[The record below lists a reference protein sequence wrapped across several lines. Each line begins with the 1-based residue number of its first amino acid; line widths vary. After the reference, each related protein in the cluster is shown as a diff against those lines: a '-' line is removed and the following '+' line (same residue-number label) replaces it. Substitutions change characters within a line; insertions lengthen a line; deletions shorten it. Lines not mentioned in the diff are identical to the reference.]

1 MQPPS
6 RGSNLAPVRRSWL
19 LSRRAF
25 FPTAGLAIAFPALVT
40 AVMLLVPGH
49 LDTTIAALV
58 YVLAVIAAAAA
69 GGLLAGVGASFLSFL
84 GLNFFFT
91 QPVHTLRVEKVEDV
105 VALCALLIVSTVV
118 ATLYSSATE
127 HRQIAERSERETR
140 LLYNAG
146 RNLLAG
152 EPERDVLEEFANAL
166 VKMFDLSRCEI
177 RTEGLESPV
186 MVGSLGDHD
195 RTLQSLVPIAVRDR
209 DVGLITLV
217 PASRRPPLSTNEEA
231 VVRAFA
237 GQIALHEV
245 GERLASE
252 ARGARMDAETS
263 NLRAALF
270 SSVTHELRTPLASI
284 TASVTNLLDPGDGIS
299 DSDRVELL
307 ETIRDEAHRLNRLVG
322 NLLQLARV
330 RAGAVTPSTQLAA
343 INDVIEGVSARLS
356 KRTGGRRIRLVLRE
370 DVPDIWIDLDQIDQV
385 VTNLIENALSYGS
398 EGTEIVVSSA
408 RWRDAV
414 EVRVTN
420 QGPGVPEEDRDAC
433 SSLSYAARRR
443 GRVVGSASR
452 HRARLRRSS
461 WRLHLDRGSA
471 HRRRVIR
478 LPASERNVSGL
489 DRVLVVDDDPQIL
502 RALRTGLRAADRGL
516 RGWGRRDSARPS
528 GRDSDGH
535 PGPGSGAPGHRRH
548 RGHPAPPLVVGGPDR
563 GALGSGWATGQ
574 DCCPGC
580 GGRRLPRET
589 VRHAGATRTHAGGG
603 KAGACVDC

>member
-1 MQPPS
+1 MSGFRQTAEGRLQPPS

-414 EVRVTN
+414 EVRVTD
-420 QGPGVPEEDRDAC
+420 QGPGVPEEDRE
-433 SSLSYAARRR
+433 RVFEPFVR
-443 GRVVGSASR
+443 GETSR
-452 HRARLRRSS
+452 E
-461 WRLHLDRGSA
+461 GG
-471 HRRRVIR
+471 
-478 LPASERNVSGL
+478 SGL
-489 DRVLVVDDDPQIL
+489 GLAIA
-502 RALRTGLRAADRGL
+502 RAFVEAHG
-516 RGWGRRDSARPS
+516 
-528 GRDSDGH
+528 
-535 PGPGSGAPGHRRH
+535 GSIWIEGAPT
-548 RGHPAPPLVVGGPDR
+548 GG
-563 GALGSGWATGQ
+563 ASFAF
-574 DCCPGC
+574 
-580 GGRRLPRET
+580 RLPRGT
-589 VRHAGATRTHAGGG
+589 
-603 KAGACVDC
+603 